1 MINKT
6 IEKDTHRAVLN
17 LLYYKT
23 NNAGYINILNDF
35 NQFIKINN
43 LTYIT
48 ACYYLIDTYNNLKN

>member
-6 IEKDTHRAVLN
+6 IEKDTHKAVLK

-23 NNAGYINILNDF
+23 NNSAYINILNDF

-48 ACYYLIDTYNNLKN
+48 ACYYLIDTYNN

>member
-6 IEKDTHRAVLN
+6 IEKDTHKAVLN

-35 NQFIKINN
+35 SQFIKINN
-43 LTYIT
+43 FTYIT
-48 ACYYLIDTYNNLKN
+48 ACYYLIDTYNNLNG

>member
-6 IEKDTHRAVLN
+6 IEKETHRAVLN

-35 NQFIKINN
+35 SQFIKINN
-43 LTYIT
+43 FTYIT
-48 ACYYLIDTYNNLKN
+48 ACYYLIDTYNNLNG

>member
-35 NQFIKINN
+35 SQFIKINN
-43 LTYIT
+43 FTYIT